1 MFHDSANAKFQSFP
15 VRREYFVDENLIAH
29 EDHRLFIIKTK
40 LKNQVTIQ
48 RLFWFRLVQRFIIAQ
63 YQISQSIHLLNSS
76 YSSISTSFSLLIGF
90 NYYIVYIIFLL
101 IILLFITFFSIL
113 FCVC

>member
-1 MFHDSANAKFQSFP
+1 MCFNVYCDRRHGSNTIRCHFKISIPKQFSTSKMFHDSANAKFQSFP
-15 VRREYFVDENLIAH
+15 VRREYFVDENLIAR

-63 YQISQSIHLLNSS
+63 
-76 YSSISTSFSLLIGF
+76 
-90 NYYIVYIIFLL
+90 
-101 IILLFITFFSIL
+101 
-113 FCVC
+113 